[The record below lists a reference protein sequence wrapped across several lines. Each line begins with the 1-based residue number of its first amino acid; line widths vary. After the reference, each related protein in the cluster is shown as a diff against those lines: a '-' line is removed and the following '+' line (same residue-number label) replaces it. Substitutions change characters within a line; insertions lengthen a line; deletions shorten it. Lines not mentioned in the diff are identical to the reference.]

1 METYIRKI
9 NYYETDQ
16 MGCVHHSNY
25 IRYFEEAR
33 TWFMERLG
41 YPYAQLEAE
50 GVVSPVV
57 SVGCRYR
64 HPVHYGETVAVR
76 VKLTGMTRVRF
87 TFSYEVA
94 DAYTGELRAAG
105 QSEHCYLDRQGRI
118 VSMQK
123 VNPAFYERFL
133 AAVEAE

>member
-33 TWFMERLG
+33 TWFMEQAG
-41 YPYAQLEAE
+41 YPYSRVERE
-50 GVVSPVV
+50 GVISPVV
-57 SVGCRYR
+57 SVSCQYK
-64 HPVHYGETVAVR
+64 HPVHYGETVAIR
-76 VKLTGMTRVRF
+76 TRLTGMTRVRF
-87 TFSYEVA
+87 FFRYEVV
-94 DAYTGELRAAG
+94 DAETGQLRATGE
-105 QSEHCYLDRQGRI
+105 SEHCYLDRDGRI

-123 VNPAFYERFL
+123 VNPAFYECFL
-133 AAVEAE
+133 AAMDQE